1 MKIGGVDIRPGYI
14 IEFEGS
20 LWRAVKIQHTQP
32 GKGGAYMQVEMKNLF
47 DGRKTQNRFRSSE
60 SVEKV
65 RLDQKDYQ
73 FLFAEGDMLT
83 FMDKEN
89 YEQISLSADLLGD
102 ERPFLQDGMDVMI
115 ELYEDRPVSLQMPDQ
130 VTLTV
135 KETEP
140 ALKNQTATSSYKPA
154 MMDNGVRILIPP
166 FIDEGSRVIVS
177 VYDQEYIRRAD

>member
-1 MKIGGVDIRPGYI
+1 MKISGVDIRPGNI

-60 SVEKV
+60 AVEKV

-130 VTLTV
+130 VILTV

-166 FIDEGSRVIVS
+166 FIDEGARVVVS
-177 VYDQEYIRRAD
+177 VYDQEYIRRAE